1 MKFKGVE
8 NNSVIR
14 EIGSLFRRH
23 DGPDW
28 HINVKL
34 APGQKKQYFGVS
46 QIPVLARRRVV
57 NASEQPRPA
66 GFQSR
71 IVIENTRHWRTEPIE
86 ACPIPVVNRQDDG
99 QQWCFNFEFG
109 GTQYYLPQLEL
120 ARVLFFHHAYI
131 TRLALIPNGL
141 SQEFDVQRLD
151 KLSKALVNILP
162 TCTLPLYVR
171 GDYALRR
178 LLAWILLDE
187 EAKLSFESVARY
199 QLQNGYLITHDPQ
212 PASRADMASEGLPR
226 LHAPIQ
232 PTCS

>member
-46 QIPVLARRRVV
+46 QIPVLARRSVV
-57 NASEQPRPA
+57 NASEQPRSA

-86 ACPIPVVNRQDDG
+86 AHERFLSN
-99 QQWCFNFEFG
+99 
-109 GTQYYLPQLEL
+109 
-120 ARVLFFHHAYI
+120 AR
-131 TRLALIPNGL
+131 L
-141 SQEFDVQRLD
+141 SL
-151 KLSKALVNILP
+151 
-162 TCTLPLYVR
+162 T
-171 GDYALRR
+171 
-178 LLAWILLDE
+178 
-187 EAKLSFESVARY
+187 
-199 QLQNGYLITHDPQ
+199 
-212 PASRADMASEGLPR
+212 
-226 LHAPIQ
+226 
-232 PTCS
+232 